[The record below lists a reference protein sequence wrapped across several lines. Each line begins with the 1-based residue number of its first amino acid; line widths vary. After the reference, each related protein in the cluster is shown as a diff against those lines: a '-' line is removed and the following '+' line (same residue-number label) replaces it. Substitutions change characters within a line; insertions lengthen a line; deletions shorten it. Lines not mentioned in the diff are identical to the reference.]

1 MNTKELNEKLLKFA
15 GIEYLTYEYKFG
27 GAGMPYSGWYL
38 NGKRIRQTAPDL
50 VHDANAQIKYL
61 YSAIKNLPESRF
73 GDTSFGIEWQSE
85 TNNYF
90 AYIKIFNEYNAFDEN
105 PAIAFALA
113 CEKYIDGLIKKG

>member
-15 GIEYLTYEYKFG
+15 GIEFQTHEHVYDNIKF
-27 GAGMPYSGWYL
+27 PYSGWYL

-73 GDTSFGIEWQSE
+73 GDTSFGIGWQSE

-105 PAIAFALA
+105 PAIAFAFA
-113 CEKYIDGLIKKG
+113 CGKCIDGLIKKG